1 MTGESFS
8 ELASRAAPPL
18 DELALALAAEFRDVE
33 RGSAL
38 AELDRFGAEV
48 TAEIE
53 RLGRDEAEALSGVL
67 GGRHRFIGDRD
78 EYDHPDNS
86 MLDLVIERRKG
97 LPIVLSVLYIEVGR
111 RAGVPIV
118 GVGLPGHYVV
128 GNMVREPPL
137 LLDPFAGGAAL
148 EIEAPL
154 EIRPW
159 GPHETALRMLNNL
172 TGSYLRRADLAR
184 GIRAAEMR
192 LDLPLSDSD
201 AAALGAELRSLQARL
216 N

>member
-111 RAGVPIV
+111 RAGVPIA

-128 GNMVREPPL
+128 ADLEREPPL
-137 LLDPFAGGAAL
+137 LLDPFSGGGAL

-154 EIRPW
+154 ELRPW
-159 GPHETALRMLNNL
+159 GAHETALRMLNNL
-172 TGSYLRRADLAR
+172 TGSYLRRGDLAR
-184 GIRAAEMR
+184 AIRAAKLR
-192 LDLPLSDSD
+192 LDLPLDDSD
-201 AAALGAELRSLQARL
+201 AEALGAELRSLQARL